1 MTVGHVSHQT
11 EHASLVLSLGALK
24 SVRLG
29 SGIDRVLEI
38 HFDGGTLIT
47 LAPETL
53 DDIMRER
60 VHQAVANMDREQ
72 VGARP

>member
-11 EHASLVLSLGALK
+11 EHASVVVSLGALK

-29 SGIDRVLEI
+29 SGID
-38 HFDGGTLIT
+38 
-47 LAPETL
+47 
-53 DDIMRER
+53 R